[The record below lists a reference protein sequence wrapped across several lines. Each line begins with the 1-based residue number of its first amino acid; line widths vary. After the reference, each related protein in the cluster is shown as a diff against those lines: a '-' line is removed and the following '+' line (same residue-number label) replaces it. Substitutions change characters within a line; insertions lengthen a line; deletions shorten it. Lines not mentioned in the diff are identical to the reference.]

1 MEPSADIG
9 ALTRALKDR
18 SVSVRQRAARALG
31 QVPLEVARKSSLMA
45 PALAGVLDDANKY
58 VRAAAAFGLARVED
72 PRGMPV
78 LTELLRDEHRDV
90 RTMAAIALG
99 DLGALAR
106 VAVPALEAAAHD
118 AQPEVRQRASEALA
132 KVRK

>member
-1 MEPSADIG
+1 MEPSPDIG
-9 ALTRALKDR
+9 ALARALKDR
-18 SVSVRQRAARALG
+18 SVSVRQRAARSLG
-31 QVPLEVARKSSLMA
+31 QVPLEAARKSSLIA
-45 PALAGVLDDANKY
+45 PALASVLDDSNKY

-90 RTMAAIALG
+90 RAAVAIYLGELG
-99 DLGALAR
+99 DLAR
-106 VAVPALEAAAHD
+106 LVIPALEAAAKD

-132 KVRK
+132 KIRK